1 MHLVAWR
8 DSQVL
13 GIDFSENY
21 LLVVINITIHILL
34 LMVIHFGFSGKIV
47 NVETA
52 FLFQDWEEEIYMM
65 CPQCMS
71 NIKKDDCIILNK
83 SIYGIVQAVRQCYK
97 KCWNPEEIRI
107 HWRQS

>member
-34 LMVIHFGFSGKIV
+34 LMVIHFGFLAKIG
-47 NVETA
+47 NVKTA
-52 FLFQDWEEEIYMM
+52 LLYGDLEEEIYM
-65 CPQCMS
+65 
-71 NIKKDDCIILNK
+71 
-83 SIYGIVQAVRQCYK
+83 
-97 KCWNPEEIRI
+97 
-107 HWRQS
+107 